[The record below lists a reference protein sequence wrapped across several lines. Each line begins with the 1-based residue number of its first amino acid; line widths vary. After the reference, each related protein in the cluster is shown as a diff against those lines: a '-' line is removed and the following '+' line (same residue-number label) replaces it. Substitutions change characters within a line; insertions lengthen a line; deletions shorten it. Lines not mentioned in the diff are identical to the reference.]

1 MQVWRVPYWA
11 ATCKW
16 LNWLGGC
23 LMCSSNFVL
32 YSCHPPSADTAK
44 TPRHEAGE
52 NRKGAPLA
60 GQAPNRKITQP
71 CTLIFPSFPR
81 ASAPKEPSVGSL
93 MRKRQVTEIGYSKRS
108 EGAVCSWEW

>member
-1 MQVWRVPYWA
+1 MAELTWRLSDVFIQFCA
-11 ATCKW
+11 VF
-16 LNWLGGC
+16 L
-23 LMCSSNFVL
+23 
-32 YSCHPPSADTAK
+32 PPSFGGHGEDTK
-44 TPRHEAGE
+44 TRRPAPEE